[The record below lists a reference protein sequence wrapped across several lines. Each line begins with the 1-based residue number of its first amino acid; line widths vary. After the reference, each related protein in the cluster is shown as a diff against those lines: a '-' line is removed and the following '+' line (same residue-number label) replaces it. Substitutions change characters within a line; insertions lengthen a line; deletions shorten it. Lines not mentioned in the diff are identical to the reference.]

1 LRSFPFDAL
10 PIQGALV
17 TAARVHFDD
26 TEGALIASGAWHA
39 DAAAV
44 LPDLAGKTVRVLDGA
59 GITQLDTNGAWL
71 LLAAARP
78 QAADPLPQL
87 RGFRPQYRAMLEL
100 VDQHYAATAAQPGPR
115 HEGLLE
121 ATGHGALA
129 MLGHAVGLLDFI
141 GRLSLELK
149 TLLRRPGGW
158 RWREF
163 AAQVGAVFVGAIPI
177 VSGMLFLLGVVFA
190 YLLGDQAQQYGANI
204 FVVDGLLLAVL
215 REISPVIVAVLV
227 AGRTGAAITAQIGT
241 MKVTEEIDAIT
252 TLGLSPLAV
261 LVVPRLFALLLAMPL
276 LVFIGDIAGI
286 VGGMLVAQQQLD
298 ISYYMFRDRLVDVLQ
313 LKTLLIGLGKAPIF
327 ALFIG
332 LIACRM
338 GMTVTRD
345 ARSVGA
351 HTTST
356 VVQSLVAIILLNAI
370 FAVMF
375 VRLGI

>member
-1 LRSFPFDAL
+1 MTEAHAQFDEA
-10 PIQGALV
+10 QG
-17 TAARVHFDD
+17 T
-26 TEGALIASGAWHA
+26 LIVSGAWHA
-39 DAAAV
+39 GAASALPTLNGKAV
-44 LPDLAGKTVRVLDGA
+44 RAIDGA
-59 GITQLDTNGAWL
+59 GVTQLDTNGAWL

-78 QAADPLPQL
+78 QASDPMPELRAFQPQHL
-87 RGFRPQYRAMLEL
+87 AILEL
-100 VDQHYAATAAQPGPR
+100 IGRHSAASAAQPEPR
-115 HEGLLE
+115 RESVLAL
-121 ATGHGALA
+121 TGRGAQVMA
-129 MLGHAVGLLDFI
+129 ENAVGLLDFI
-141 GRLSLELK
+141 GRLSIELLA
-149 TLLRRPGGW
+149 LLGKPGGW

-163 AAQVGAVFVGAIPI
+163 AAQVRSVFVGAIPI
-177 VSGMLFLLGVVFA
+177 VIGMLFLLGVVFA

-204 FVVDGLLLAVL
+204 FVVDGLLLSIL

-261 LVVPRLFALLLAMPL
+261 LVIPRMLALLLAMPL

-286 VGGMLVAQQQLD
+286 AGGMLVAQQQLD
-298 ISYYMFRDRLVDVLQ
+298 ISYYMFMDRLADVIL
-313 LKTLLIGLGKAPIF
+313 LKTLLVGLGKAPVFAIF
-327 ALFIG
+327 IA

-338 GMTVTRD
+338 GLSVTRD

-351 HTTST
+351 NTTST
-356 VVQSLVAIILLNAI
+356 VVQSLISIIILNAI